1 MSGHDYGALLPE
13 GILVAGAVAVLLLG
27 SFLPKRRLPITRWVA
42 SAALLGSVAATS
54 TAGSGAI
61 FEHSYALDPAT
72 TIARVV
78 APLASLGVVWLGAG
92 ELARTTREAETYTL
106 VLLGTAGAV
115 VMAGATDLA
124 VLAAAYLLSSVPVYA
139 LVGLARTPTASEA
152 ALKTYLLGAL
162 LGVAMLLGTVVLY
175 GVGGATG
182 YADLHTGLLTAP
194 PAGVAVGLVAL
205 LAGLVFKAGAVP
217 GHFWVPDAAQG
228 AGVTAAAFVT
238 TVPKVGAVLAI
249 TRVVDL
255 LGGVPVAATWAVA
268 VVAAVTMTVGTLA
281 ALGQDDTRRL
291 LGWSAVA
298 QVGFLLMAPAALADP
313 GALPALGLY
322 LAGYAA
328 TNLTAFAV
336 AAAHP
341 DRRRMGDWAG
351 LARRHPLSATALV
364 IAMLGLAG
372 TPPTAVFAGKLT
384 VFTAAWGAGFLWL
397 VLLAAVLSVV
407 SLAYYLRWIRA
418 AFAPD
423 DPTAEPRPAPQR
435 AGVVVAVVAAVV
447 VLALGLTAGP
457 VLGALAG
464 PLVS

>member
-1 MSGHDYGALLPE
+1 VSGHDYGALLPE
-13 GILVAGAVAVLLLG
+13 GILVAGAVVVLLLG
-27 SFLPKRRLPITRWVA
+27 SFLPRRRLPITRWVA
-42 SAALLGSVAATS
+42 SAALLGSVAAAS

-139 LVGLARTPTASEA
+139 LVGLARTPTAAEA

-182 YADLHTGLLTAP
+182 YADLHAGLMTAP
-194 PAGVAVGLVAL
+194 AAGVAVGLVAL

-228 AGVTAAAFVT
+228 AWVTAAAFVT

-255 LGGVPVAATWAVA
+255 LGGVPVAAAWAVA
-268 VVAAVTMTVGTLA
+268 VVAAVTMTVGNLA

-313 GALPALGLY
+313 GAVPALGIY

-341 DRRRMGDWAG
+341 DRRGMGDWAG
-351 LARRHPLSATALV
+351 LARRHPVSTTALV

-384 VFTAAWGAGFLWL
+384 VFSAAWGAGLPWL
-397 VLLAAVLSVV
+397 VVLAAVLSVV

-423 DPTAEPRPAPQR
+423 GGAAETGPAVQRTAV
-435 AGVVVAVVAAVV
+435 GVAVVTAAV
-447 VLALGLTAGP
+447 VLALGLAAGP
-457 VLGALAG
+457 VLGALSG
-464 PLVS
+464 PLVP

>member
-13 GILVAGAVAVLLLG
+13 GILVGGAVAVLLLG
-27 SFLPKRRLPITRWVA
+27 SFLPRRRLPWTRGLA
-42 SAALLGSVAATS
+42 SAALLGSVAVAS
-54 TAGSGAI
+54 VAGSGAV

-78 APLASLGVVWLGAG
+78 APLASLAVVWLGSG
-92 ELARTTREAETYTL
+92 ELARSTREAETYSL

-115 VMAGATDLA
+115 AMAGATDLA
-124 VLAAAYLLSSVPVYA
+124 VLAAAYLLAAVPVYA
-139 LVGLARTPTASEA
+139 LVGLAQTPTAAEV

-162 LGVAMLLGTVVLY
+162 LGVTMLLGTVVLV

-182 YADLHTGLLTAP
+182 YADLRAGLLAAP

-249 TRVVDL
+249 VRVVDL
-255 LGGVPVAATWAVA
+255 LEGVPVAAAWAVA
-268 VVAAVTMTVGTLA
+268 VVAAVSMTVGNLA
-281 ALGQDDTRRL
+281 ALGQDDARRL

-298 QVGFLLMAPAALADP
+298 QVGFLLMAPAAIADP
-313 GALPALGLY
+313 GAVAAVGLY

-341 DRRRMGDWAG
+341 DRRGMDDWAG
-351 LARRHPLSATALV
+351 LARRHPVSSAALV

-384 VFTAAWGAGFLWL
+384 VFSAAWGAGFAWL
-397 VLLAAVLSVV
+397 VVLAAVLSVV

-418 AFAPD
+418 AFAPERGAAESA
-423 DPTAEPRPAPQR
+423 PGTRRTTAA
-435 AGVVVAVVAAVV
+435 VAVVSAAVV
-447 VLALGLTAGP
+447 LMLGLAAGP
-457 VLGALAG
+457 VLEALAG
-464 PLVS
+464 PLVL